1 MLDDT
6 TNWSEKTISDLYD
19 ARSRITHG
27 SIEARSDATDNLH
40 LNAKME
46 QLTKLCLRK
55 LDALDA
61 FPRFATKESRDHFM
75 AQFD

>member
-1 MLDDT
+1 
-6 TNWSEKTISDLYD
+6 
-19 ARSRITHG
+19 
-27 SIEARSDATDNLH
+27 
-40 LNAKME
+40 ME